1 MLGQSILHYNII
13 EKLGEG
19 GMGVVYLAEDTRLGR
34 NVAIKFLPDHIA
46 NDSES
51 RERFVNEAKAAAAL
65 NHPNIAQIYAIEN
78 SEDAQFIVMEYVDG
92 NELFEAIRESPL
104 HPEVAIDYA
113 NQIANGLH
121 AAHEKGIIHRDIKP
135 TNIMITGDGQMKIMD
150 FGLAKMA
157 DAALKTRQGTTL
169 GTFAYMS
176 PEQAQGMTVD
186 YRTDIWSLGVV
197 FYQMIAGKAPF
208 EGDYEQVLIYAI
220 LNESPEKLAE
230 TRPEIPAEIDAIIEK
245 ALAKNPD
252 ERFATMAEMIA
263 ALKAIQSKPG
273 KSAGETKLPKEDP
286 QAEQIGPYKIRQQI
300 GEGGMGEVY
309 LAEQIAPVRRKVALK
324 IIKLGMD
331 SKQIVARFEA
341 ERQALAVMDHPNIA
355 KVFEAGTT
363 DKGRPYFVMEYV
375 PGVPLNSYCDTER
388 LSTNERL
395 ELFTAICGAVQHAH
409 QKGVIHRDLKPSNI
423 LVSLQDGKPVPK
435 IIDFG
440 IAKAIHTPLTDSTLV
455 TAIGEVVGTPAYMS
469 PEQLEN
475 SQLDIDT
482 RSDIYSLGV
491 ILFELLAGALPFDFS
506 EYQKPGDSLQKMIR
520 ETDPP
525 TPSKR
530 LQTIGD
536 VREKI
541 ARNRRTDAGSL
552 HKKLAGDLDW
562 ITVKAME
569 KDRNRRYETANGLA
583 MDIRRYLNDEPVF
596 ARPPSAGYRISKFVR
611 RNRLAVIAAGVA
623 VSGLL
628 IGFIFAT
635 AGFVR
640 ATQAEQK
647 ASREAES
654 ARQVSNFLIDL
665 FKISDPTEAVGD
677 TISARQLL
685 DRSAERIGAE
695 LKNEPVIQARLMHT
709 MGKVYSEMGLF
720 GRSKPLLDSALAKQ
734 RALLDTQNPELGAT
748 LHDLGYTYYQLGE
761 FDSAQVLMEQSL
773 QIFRENGNHEKVVQ
787 NLRQLG
793 DVWEEKGDQEKQLNY
808 HQESVEYAEQTIGK
822 NNIQYAESVSKL
834 SFALANQGKY
844 EAAEPLVR
852 EALRIAKAQVGDDH
866 WLTSRIK
873 IDLAWWLLDL
883 SRNDEAVQ
891 LFNEALETFK
901 KIYGP
906 DHPETAIAMSNLAS
920 TYTSLNRH
928 EEAIEL
934 HKQAVT
940 IFKKRYGNVHY
951 DVATAMNNY
960 GRSLVLKGDYDA
972 AEKVLWEVVSI
983 YETLYGKDTPR
994 PAAAY
999 TNLGRA
1005 ALAKKDF
1012 RRAEE
1017 YLKKAV
1023 AMFTELVGDAH
1034 PVLSYPMFEL
1044 AKLKTETGDV
1054 AAAEVVFRQV
1064 IALREAAFGEAN
1076 EEVLQAQ
1083 TAYAALL
1090 RQMNRPAAADSVV
1103 KRVAEM
1109 SIQN

>member
-1 MLGQSILHYNII
+1 MVGKTILHYNII
-13 EKLGEG
+13 QKLGEG
-19 GMGVVYLAEDTRLGR
+19 GMGMVYLAEDTRLGR
-34 NVAIKFLPDHIA
+34 NVAIKFLPEHIA
-46 NDSES
+46 GDSES

-92 NELFEAIRESPL
+92 TELIEAIRESPL

-113 NQIANGLH
+113 TQIANGLQT
-121 AAHEKGIIHRDIKP
+121 AHEKGIIHRDIKP
-135 TNIMITGDGQMKIMD
+135 ANIMITGDGQVKIMD

-169 GTFAYMS
+169 GTVAYMS

-230 TRPEIPAEIDAIIEK
+230 TRPEIPAETDALIEK
-245 ALAKNPD
+245 ALAKNPAD
-252 ERFATMAEMIA
+252 RFATMAEMIA
-263 ALKAIQSKPG
+263 ALNAIQAKPG
-273 KSAGETKLPKEDP
+273 KRAGKSKPPKEDP
-286 QAEQIGPYKIRQQI
+286 QSEQIGPYKIRQQI

-541 ARNRRTDAGSL
+541 ASDRRTDAGSL

-623 VSGLL
+623 VAGLL

-677 TISARQLL
+677 TISARELL

-734 RALLDTQNPELGAT
+734 RALLDTQHPELGAT

-761 FDSAQVLMEQSL
+761 FDSAQVLMEHSL

-822 NNIQYAESVSKL
+822 NNIQYAESASKL

-891 LFNEALETFK
+891 LFNEAVETFK

-928 EEAIEL
+928 EEAIAL
-934 HKQAVT
+934 HKQAVA

-1012 RRAEE
+1012 RRGEE

-1023 AMFTELVGDAH
+1023 AMFTERVGDAH
-1034 PVLSYPMFEL
+1034 PVLSYPLYEL
-1044 AKLKTETGDV
+1044 AKLKTETGDFT
-1054 AAAEVVFRQV
+1054 AAEVVFRQV

-1090 RQMNRPAAADSVV
+1090 RQMNRPAAADSIEQ
-1103 KRVAEM
+1103 R
-1109 SIQN
+1109 IQQFSVE

>member
-13 EKLGEG
+13 QKLGEG

-46 NDSES
+46 GDSES

-92 NELFEAIRESPL
+92 TELIEAIRESPL
-104 HPEVAIDYA
+104 HPEVAIGYA
-113 NQIANGLH
+113 TQIANGLQ

-135 TNIMITGDGQMKIMD
+135 ANIMITADGQVKIMD

-157 DAALKTRQGTTL
+157 DAALKTQQGTTL
-169 GTFAYMS
+169 GTVAYMS

-197 FYQMIAGKAPF
+197 FYQMVAGKTPF

-230 TRPEIPAEIDAIIEK
+230 TRPEIPAETDALIEK
-245 ALAKNPD
+245 ALAKNPAD
-252 ERFATMAEMIA
+252 RFATMAEMIA
-263 ALKAIQSKPG
+263 ALNAIQAKPG
-273 KSAGETKLPKEDP
+273 KRAGETKLPKEDP
-286 QAEQIGPYKIRQQI
+286 QSEQIGPYKIRQQI

-536 VREKI
+536 AREKI

-583 MDIRRYLNDEPVF
+583 MDIRRYLNDEPVV

-611 RNRLAVIAAGVA
+611 RNRLTVIAAGVA
-623 VSGLL
+623 VAGLL

-640 ATQAEQK
+640 ATKAEQK

-677 TISARQLL
+677 TISARELL

-734 RALLDTQNPELGAT
+734 RTLLETQHPELGAT

-822 NNIQYAESVSKL
+822 NNIQYAESASKL

-891 LFNEALETFK
+891 LFNEAVETFK

-906 DHPETAIAMSNLAS
+906 EHPETAIAMSNLAS

-928 EEAIEL
+928 EEAIAL
-934 HKQAVT
+934 HKQAVA

-960 GRSLVLKGDYDA
+960 GRSLVLKSDYTD

-1005 ALAKKDF
+1005 MLAKKKY

-1034 PVLSYPMFEL
+1034 PVLSYPLYEL
-1044 AKLKTETGDV
+1044 AKLKTETGDF
-1054 AAAEVVFRQV
+1054 AAAEAIFRQV

-1090 RQMNRPAAADSVV
+1090 RQMNRPAAADSVEQ
-1103 KRVAEM
+1103 R
-1109 SIQN
+1109 IQQFSVE

>member
-46 NDSES
+46 GDSES

-92 NELFEAIRESPL
+92 TELIEAIRESPL
-104 HPEVAIDYA
+104 HPEVAIGYA
-113 NQIANGLH
+113 TQIANGLQ

-135 TNIMITGDGQMKIMD
+135 ANIMITGDGQVKIMD

-169 GTFAYMS
+169 GTVAYMS

-186 YRTDIWSLGVV
+186 FRTDIWSLGVV
-197 FYQMIAGKAPF
+197 FYQMVAGKTPF

-230 TRPEIPAEIDAIIEK
+230 TRPEIPAEIDALIEK
-245 ALAKNPD
+245 ALAKNPAD
-252 ERFATMAEMIA
+252 RFATMAEMIA
-263 ALKAIQSKPG
+263 ALNAIQAKPG
-273 KSAGETKLPKEDP
+273 KRAGETKLPKEDP
-286 QAEQIGPYKIRQQI
+286 QSEQIGPYKIRQQI

-375 PGVPLNSYCDTER
+375 PGVPLNTYCDTER

-536 VREKI
+536 AREKI

-583 MDIRRYLNDEPVF
+583 MDIRRYLNDEPVV

-611 RNRLAVIAAGVA
+611 RNRLTVIAAGVA
-623 VSGLL
+623 VAGLL

-640 ATQAEQK
+640 ATKAEQK

-677 TISARQLL
+677 TISARELL

-734 RALLDTQNPELGAT
+734 RTLLETQHPELGAT

-822 NNIQYAESVSKL
+822 NNIQYAESASKL

-891 LFNEALETFK
+891 LFNEAVETFK

-928 EEAIEL
+928 EEAIAL
-934 HKQAVT
+934 HKQAVA

-960 GRSLVLKGDYDA
+960 GRSLVLKGDYTD

-1005 ALAKKDF
+1005 MLAEKKY

-1034 PVLSYPMFEL
+1034 PVLSYPLYEL
-1044 AKLKTETGDV
+1044 AKLKTETGDF
-1054 AAAEVVFRQV
+1054 AAAESYFRQV
-1064 IALREAAFGEAN
+1064 IALRETAFGEAN

-1090 RQMNRPAAADSVV
+1090 RQMNRPAAADSLD
-1103 KRVAEM
+1103 RR
-1109 SIQN
+1109 IQQFSVE

>member
-46 NDSES
+46 GDSES

-92 NELFEAIRESPL
+92 TELIEAIRESPL
-104 HPEVAIDYA
+104 HPEVAIGYA
-113 NQIANGLH
+113 TQIANGLQ

-135 TNIMITGDGQMKIMD
+135 ANIMITADRQVKIMD

-169 GTFAYMS
+169 GTVAYMS

-186 YRTDIWSLGVV
+186 FRTDIWSLGVV
-197 FYQMIAGKAPF
+197 FYQMVAGKTPF

-230 TRPEIPAEIDAIIEK
+230 TRPEIPAEIDALIEK
-245 ALAKNPD
+245 ALAKNPAD
-252 ERFATMAEMIA
+252 RFATMAEMIA
-263 ALKAIQSKPG
+263 ALNAIQAKPG
-273 KSAGETKLPKEDP
+273 KRAGETKLPKEDP
-286 QAEQIGPYKIRQQI
+286 QSEQIGPYKIRQQI

-375 PGVPLNSYCDTER
+375 PGVPLNTYCDTER

-536 VREKI
+536 AREKI

-583 MDIRRYLNDEPVF
+583 MDIRRYLNDEPVV

-611 RNRLAVIAAGVA
+611 RNRLTVIAAGVA
-623 VSGLL
+623 VAGLL

-640 ATQAEQK
+640 ATKAEQK

-677 TISARQLL
+677 TISARELL

-734 RALLDTQNPELGAT
+734 RTLLETQHPELGAT

-822 NNIQYAESVSKL
+822 NNIQYAESASKL

-891 LFNEALETFK
+891 LFNEAVETFK

-928 EEAIEL
+928 EEAIAL
-934 HKQAVT
+934 HKQAVA

-960 GRSLVLKGDYDA
+960 GRSLVLKGDYTD

-1005 ALAKKDF
+1005 MLAEKKY

-1034 PVLSYPMFEL
+1034 PVLSYPLYEL
-1044 AKLKTETGDV
+1044 AKLKTETGDF
-1054 AAAEVVFRQV
+1054 AAAESYFRQV
-1064 IALREAAFGEAN
+1064 IALRETAFGEAN

-1090 RQMNRPAAADSVV
+1090 RQMNRPAAADSLD
-1103 KRVAEM
+1103 RR
-1109 SIQN
+1109 IQQFSVE